1 MTQLIHLREGGDTS
15 SLDMTGHFQ
24 GGPPFH
30 LALSWLLWDGQ
41 RGWGGGSGEVRVA
54 ERIPTPYM
62 PQGYLK
68 TIPGC
73 GHQTQEPLKG
83 NPTSRKSF
91 GCCSVLLD

>member
-1 MTQLIHLREGGDTS
+1 MTQLIHLNEGGDTS
-15 SLDMTGHFQ
+15 SLDMTGTFP
-24 GGPPFH
+24 GRSSIPSGASGSE
-30 LALSWLLWDGQ
+30 L

-54 ERIPTPYM
+54 EHIPTPYM
-62 PQGYLK
+62 PQGYDRYLK